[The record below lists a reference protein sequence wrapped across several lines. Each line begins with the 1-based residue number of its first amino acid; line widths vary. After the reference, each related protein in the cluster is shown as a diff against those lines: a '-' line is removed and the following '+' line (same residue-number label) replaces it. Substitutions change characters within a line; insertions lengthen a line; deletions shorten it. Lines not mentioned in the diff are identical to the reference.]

1 MIELTSERMF
11 GHPILSQEE
20 AESLHP
26 RNLNDLCTSTEELD
40 EINFFFM
47 LLASYHHHLGRGRR
61 ELAAHLA
68 FLMAYDL
75 FILITLLSSCP
86 LSLHYI
92 RQAIALNPLEDYLE
106 WERLIQQGN

>member
-26 RNLNDLCTSTEELD
+26 CNLNDLCTSTEELD

-75 FILITLLSSCP
+75 FILITPLSSCP

>member
-26 RNLNDLCTSTEELD
+26 CNLNDLCTSTEELD
-40 EINFFFM
+40 EINFFM

-75 FILITLLSSCP
+75 FILITPLSSCP

-92 RQAIALNPLEDYLE
+92 PQAIALNPLTVYLDLH
-106 WERLIQQGN
+106 RPLQQGN

>member
-1 MIELTSERMF
+1 MIELTPERMF

-75 FILITLLSSCP
+75 FILITPLSSCP

>member
-1 MIELTSERMF
+1 MIELTPERMF

-26 RNLNDLCTSTEELD
+26 CNLNDLCTPIKELD
-40 EINFFFM
+40 EINFFM
-47 LLASYHHHLGRGRR
+47 LLTSYHHHLDRGRR

-68 FLMAYDL
+68 FLMSYDL
-75 FILITLLSSCP
+75 FMPITPPGSCP
-86 LSLHYI
+86 LALHYI
-92 RQAIALNPLEDYLE
+92 QRAIDLNPLEDYLE